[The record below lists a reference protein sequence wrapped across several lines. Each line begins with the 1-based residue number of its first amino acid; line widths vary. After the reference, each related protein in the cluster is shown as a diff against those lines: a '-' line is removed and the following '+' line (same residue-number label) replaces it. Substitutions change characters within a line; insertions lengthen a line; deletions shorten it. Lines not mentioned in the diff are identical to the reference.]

1 MEEDSDIIQWHTA
14 FYEAIQ
20 LELEEYR
27 DVLTFEIECQ
37 LTAASLKVDVV
48 IIKKRKNVYIKKNFA
63 RIFQQRNIVEYKS
76 PDDYVSL
83 DDYNKVRSYTLLY
96 ASQQHIDTDEL
107 SVTFISES
115 KPIKLLKYLA
125 KRYTVKRQQPGIYIV
140 EKDICPL
147 QIIVSRE
154 LSDEENLWINGLT
167 KHLTA
172 VRLLRIIK
180 ESHLRG
186 KGAAVGAY
194 VDIVSDANDK
204 VFDEVTMGR
213 TLEQVL
219 EQKGFADR
227 FIAKGEARGRAE
239 GRVEGEA
246 RGEARGKR
254 DTIVAILRRRFKRV
268 PKALETAIRQLND
281 PVVLESFAVEAAV
294 CNSLAEFEKGLK

>member
-27 DVLTFEIECQ
+27 DVLIFEIERQ
-37 LTAASLKVDVV
+37 LTAASLKVDVL
-48 IIKKRKNVYIKKNFA
+48 IIKKRKNVHIKKNIA

-76 PDDYVSL
+76 PDDYISL

-115 KPIKLLKYLA
+115 KPVKLLKYLM

-140 EKDICPL
+140 ERDICPL

-172 VRLLRIIK
+172 VRLLRIIR

-186 KGAAVGAY
+186 KGAAVEAY

-227 FIAKGEARGRAE
+227 FIAKG
-239 GRVEGEA
+239 RVEGEA
-246 RGEARGKR
+246 RGEARGKVEGKR

>member
-1 MEEDSDIIQWHTA
+1 MEEDSDIIQWHKA
-14 FYEAIQ
+14 FHQAIQ

-27 DVLTFEIECQ
+27 DVLTFEIERE
-37 LTAASLKVDVV
+37 LTAAPLKVDVL
-48 IIKKRKNVYIKKNFA
+48 IIKKRKNVVIKKNIA

-76 PDDYVSL
+76 PDDYVSI
-83 DDYNKVRSYTLLY
+83 DDYNKVRSYALLY
-96 ASQQHIDTDEL
+96 ASQQHVDTDEL
-107 SVTFISES
+107 SVTFISER

-140 EKDICPL
+140 ERDICPL

-172 VRLLRIIK
+172 VRLLRIIR

-194 VDIVSDANDK
+194 VNVVSDANDK

-213 TLEQVL
+213 TLEQIL

-227 FIAKGEARGRAE
+227 FIAKGEARGR
-239 GRVEGEA
+239 VEGETRA
-246 RGEARGKR
+246 GRNAV
-254 DTIVAILRRRFKRV
+254 VAILRRRFTRV
-268 PKALETAIRQLND
+268 PKALEAAIRQLND
-281 PVVLESFAVEAAV
+281 PVVLDPSPSKPPCAIRSP
-294 CNSLAEFEKGLK
+294 SLKRG